1 MSTTVSKIRRIW
13 NRLTAN
19 SDVSYFWSQKVSVPT
34 EECPAG
40 SSVADDTWYF
50 SQELAGSPR
59 RDLRIIDWRVDLMDG
74 LLTDPQHQP
83 LLALCKSLTLGF
95 MNRSGRRKHP
105 SLSFVRT
112 TVGLIIAVIVF
123 IRNGPWNEG
132 KKKLQQLTP
141 EDAVAM
147 VGSITA
153 PWRPGTTNFSRF
165 ARKIRYIQILS
176 KKGYINDAFS
186 DETATAVLEAIADRA
201 SAGKDGTG
209 DDATRSA
216 NAPSE
221 FSARPYSNEYCLKFL
236 EIHDFLMGDVADDII
251 KHAGELTRLR
261 EDQNAAPTK
270 QQSPGRMR
278 ESYTDFLTRNPW
290 KIARLPFEH
299 HYCYPPTLPH
309 HVFILAGILQTGN
322 MERIAMASAGRE
334 GELLWMEQGCL
345 SKFLADDV
353 EVDLISSRRYKNSS
367 VQGGESIGW
376 PVGRSAAKAVEVQE
390 RLARSLGC
398 THLWLGM
405 PNNRVGGRL
414 RGGTCKKVQ
423 RFAELHELDIGPTTA
438 TLQRF
443 RPTMALLLIT
453 SDFGNPHLVKRAL
466 GHGDLAT
473 TILYLKMNPYLQA
486 DLAVALHRKRDLP
499 TRPVVDV
506 SIEHSEADIPA
517 RDLDAILSVQV
528 GANMVPRILAPDVI
542 AFAENDAKAQT
553 LISDDPAALEYALQ
567 KLRQRECRSLPGLA
581 RWLTSEAIRI
591 AASNPKA
598 EDALHPRLL
607 NLLIAIRRDGGVE
620 AKCNA

>member
-1 MSTTVSKIRRIW
+1 MSTTVSKLRRIW

-19 SDVSYFWSQKVSVPT
+19 SDVSYFWSQTVSVPT

-50 SQELAGSPR
+50 PQEMIGSPR
-59 RDLRIIDWRVDLMDG
+59 RHPRIIDWRVDLIDG
-74 LLTDPQHQP
+74 LLTDPQHRP

-95 MNRSGRRKHP
+95 MNRSGRQKHP
-105 SLSFVRT
+105 SVSSVRYAA
-112 TVGLIIAVIVF
+112 GLVIAMVAF
-123 IRNGPWNEG
+123 IKNGPWNEG
-132 KKKLQQLTP
+132 RKTLRQLTP
-141 EDAVAM
+141 DDAIAL

-153 PWRPGTTNFSRF
+153 PWRPGTSNFTTF
-165 ARKIRYIQILS
+165 ASKIREIQRLS
-176 KKGYINDAFS
+176 KDGYVNDAFS
-186 DETATAVLEAIADRA
+186 NETATVILEAIANRTN
-201 SAGKDGTG
+201 AGKDGTG

-221 FSARPYSNEYCLKFL
+221 FSARPFSNEYCLKFL
-236 EIHDFLMGDVADDII
+236 EIHDFLLGDVADDII

-261 EDQNAAPTK
+261 EEQNVAPTR
-270 QQSPGRMR
+270 QRSPDRMR

-290 KIARLPFEH
+290 KIAQLPFEH
-299 HYCYPPTLPH
+299 NYCYPPTLPH
-309 HVFILAGILQTGN
+309 HVFTLAGILQTGN

-390 RLARSLGC
+390 RLARSLGSP
-398 THLWLGM
+398 HLWLGM

-486 DLAVALHRKRDLP
+486 DLAVALHRKRGLP

-506 SIEHSEADIPA
+506 SIEHSEVDIPA
-517 RDLDAILSVQV
+517 RDLDAILSVQL

-542 AFAENDAKAQT
+542 AFAESDAKAQT
-553 LISDDPAALEYALQ
+553 FISDDPAALEYALHM
-567 KLRQRECRSLPGLA
+567 LRRRECRSLPGLA
-581 RWLTSEAIRI
+581 SWLKSEAIRL
-591 AASNPKA
+591 AASNPEAK
-598 EDALHPRLL
+598 DALHPRLL
-607 NLLIAIRRDGGVE
+607 NLLQAICRDRVVE
-620 AKCNA
+620 TECNA